1 MKDLTNN
8 QIKNLAK
15 DRMQAAAED
24 PFDQIKET
32 FNSILDCLDKN
43 QIPSETCIENMTDA
57 Y

>member
-15 DRMQAAAED
+15 ERMQAAAED